1 MPYHKTK
8 KTDNINRLNK
18 IIGQVNGV
26 KRMIEDDR
34 DCPDVLIQISSIR
47 AGLAKLALLITEDH
61 LEHCITTSFQK
72 GKGKQS
78 VTSLSKA
85 MKQML
90 K

>member
-1 MPYHKTK
+1 MSQHKIK
-8 KTDNINRLNK
+8 KEDNINRLSK
-18 IIGQVNGV
+18 ILGQISGI

-34 DCPDVLIQISSIR
+34 DCPDILIQISSAR
-47 AGLAKLALLITEDH
+47 AGLARLALLITEDH

-78 VTSLSKA
+78 LTSLSKA